1 VSAAQKPITAP
12 LLVEIGCEEIPARFL
27 REAEQHFLEGLEIAL
42 GENELFPPKCRPFES
57 YSTPRRLAVW
67 APEVLRTAK
76 DKIEKIVGPNV
87 KIAFDAQGK
96 PTRAAE
102 GFATRHSLPVEKLD
116 RVRTPKG
123 ECVAVTLVLKGLP
136 AMEILSNLLLKV
148 VEDTGRRFS
157 KSMYWTT
164 KSGPRFV
171 RPIRWLLALFGEGKQ
186 AQVIPFEIAGV
197 KSDHATYGHRVLVRG
212 PIRVT
217 GFKDYAKKLR
227 QAGVEFDPKERRKLV
242 LETVKEALELLDSKL
257 VKDLDLEDWIVNST
271 EWPQPILG
279 RFEERF
285 LKLPREILIT
295 VMRDHQ
301 KYFAVEDRKGNLQPG
316 FVTVLNHK
324 VKRSGLIRAEHE
336 RVLTAR
342 FRDAEFFWQA
352 DLKVPLEKRTAL
364 LGGVTY
370 QARLGTYA
378 EKVQRMHILAQELCK
393 QLEAQKKFRPVD
405 TERAMRA
412 VELSKCDLTTHMVQE
427 FPELEGV
434 VGGLYAKAWREARE
448 VHEAIYDHYLPRGIE
463 DRCPREVFGA
473 VVSLADKIDGVVAG
487 FAVGNQPT
495 GSSDP
500 FGIRRAGNG
509 IIKVLLELRL
519 RISLNEV
526 LLTIFTKMLRDFPG
540 IEWEKPGHEVLPA
553 VVEFFKERLC
563 YYLNS
568 VRGLLY
574 DTVRAVMAPI
584 WDVPLDALERAEALE
599 EIRGTVDF
607 LALSAA
613 AKRIKNILAK
623 SATANDWKPGEPEE
637 VLFKEEPERAL
648 YQAYTV
654 ILSEAKNLRCFA
666 GDQHDN
672 ILRAFERIASL
683 CPAVDH
689 FFDKVLVMAEDRAV
703 RENRLRLLGKLDGL
717 FSSIAD
723 LSQIESTTLDVVD
736 ASTSRAGEPSALS
749 RRHSANAS
757 GKLRADS

>member
-1 VSAAQKPITAP
+1 MSASKKSGTAP

-27 REAEQHFLEGLEIAL
+27 QEAEQHFLEGLEIAL
-42 GENELFPPKCRPFES
+42 GENELFPPKCRAFES

-76 DKIEKIVGPNV
+76 DTIEEIVGPNV

-136 AMEILSNLLLKV
+136 AMEILPNLLLKV
-148 VEDTGRRFS
+148 VEDTGTRFS

-197 KSDHATYGHRVLVRG
+197 KSDDATYGHRLLDRR

-242 LETVKEALELLDSKL
+242 SETVKEPLELLDSKL
-257 VKDLDLEDWIVNST
+257 IKDLDLEDWIVNST

-324 VKRSGLIRAEHE
+324 VKRSGLIRAGHE

-342 FRDAEFFWQA
+342 FRDAEFFWETDQR
-352 DLKVPLEKRTAL
+352 VPLRDRL
-364 LGGVTY
+364 DMLQRVTY
-370 QARLGTYA
+370 QAKLGSYA
-378 EKVQRMHILAQELCK
+378 DKVRRMAVISGEVRGALRATLGEKFTTEQGESVVRALVQC
-393 QLEAQKKFRPVD
+393 
-405 TERAMRA
+405 
-412 VELSKCDLTTHMVQE
+412 KCDLTTHMVQE
-427 FPELEGV
+427 FTELEGI
-434 VGGLYAKAWREARE
+434 VGGLYARAHGEPPE
-448 VHEAIYDHYLPRGIE
+448 VADAIYDHYLPRRAE
-463 DRCPREVFGA
+463 DPCPRSIVGA
-473 VVSLADKIDGVVAG
+473 VVSLVDKIDTIIGG

-500 FGIRRAGNG
+500 FGLRRAGNG

-519 RISLNEV
+519 PISVRGILFKN
-526 LLTIFTKMLRDFPG
+526 LTWVSQYAPG
-540 IEWEKPGHEVLPA
+540 IQWERSADEVLPDVA
-553 VVEFFKERLC
+553 RFLDDRLRF
-563 YYLNS
+563 YLETVS
-568 VRGLLY
+568 GIRY
-574 DTVRAVMAPI
+574 DTVRAVLAAGC
-584 WDVPLDALERAEALE
+584 DVPYDGLLRAQALEA
-599 EIRGTVDF
+599 IRGSSDF

-623 SATANDWKPGEPEE
+623 SATAKDWKPGEPQE
-637 VLFKEEPERAL
+637 VLFKEEPEREL

-666 GDQHDN
+666 GTQHDN

-683 CPAVDH
+683 RPAVDR
-689 FFDKVLVMAEDRAV
+689 FFDKVLVMAEDRRL
-703 RENRLRLLGKLDGL
+703 RENRLRLLGKLDEL

-736 ASTSRAGEPSALS
+736 ASTSRAEKPSAVS
-749 RRHSANAS
+749 RQPSANAS
-757 GKLRADS
+757 GKRSG